1 MNAELQNIK
10 AFFTE
15 RRKHCLS
22 VKRLEE
28 EADIPVKC
36 LDHFLAG
43 RRLLNIEHL
52 DKLIPVLVD
61 FGYKPV
67 GIDNQF
73 L

>member
-1 MNAELQNIK
+1 MNAELQNIQQ
-10 AFFTE
+10 FFTE
-15 RRKHCLS
+15 RRKRCLS

-28 EADIPVKC
+28 EAQIPVKA

-43 RRLLNIEHL
+43 RRLLNLEHL

-67 GIDNQF
+67 ADS
-73 L
+73 

>member
-10 AFFTE
+10 EFFTE
-15 RRKHCLS
+15 RRKRCLS

-28 EADIPVKC
+28 EAQIPVKS
-36 LDHFLAG
+36 LDHFIAG
-43 RRLLNIEHL
+43 RRLLNLEHL
-52 DKLIPVLVD
+52 NKLIPVLVD

-67 GIDNQF
+67 TDSHS

>member
-10 AFFTE
+10 EFFTE
-15 RRKHCLS
+15 RRKRCLS

-28 EADIPVKC
+28 EAGMPKKS
-36 LDHFLAG
+36 LDHFLAN
-43 RRLLNIEHL
+43 RRLLSLEHL
-52 DKLIPVLVD
+52 DKLIPILVD

-67 GIDNQF
+67 NESQF